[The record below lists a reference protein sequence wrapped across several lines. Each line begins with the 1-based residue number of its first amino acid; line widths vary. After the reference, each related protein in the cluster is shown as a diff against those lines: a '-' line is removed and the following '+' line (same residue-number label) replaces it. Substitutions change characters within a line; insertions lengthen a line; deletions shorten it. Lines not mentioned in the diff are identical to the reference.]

1 MNQDFEIESGVLI
14 EYHGRDENVIIPD
27 GVKSIGNSAFEY
39 CKNLFSVT
47 IPDSVKNIGNSAFCG
62 CKLLESVIIP
72 DSVTIIGDSAFYNCT
87 NLTSVTIGNSV
98 KNIGNRAFQE
108 CSRLI
113 SVIIPDSV
121 KSIEE
126 WAFYDCS
133 SLISVTIRNSATSM
147 GWRAFCACSSLT
159 SVTVDGAE
167 INLPSPNFRDKTHIF
182 FLLVGKNYQFTA
194 PLNRTPDVTNNLIFQ
209 MYASGLDEK
218 GASAYISENFS
229 AMFPVLINMNNTE
242 ILRKILDSEKFI
254 TKKNIDDLIQYA
266 IDQKKYQLQLMLT
279 EYKQQK
285 NWYQN
290 IDDID
295 KKFKL

>member
-62 CKLLESVIIP
+62 CKLLESVIIL

-98 KNIGNRAFQE
+98 TSIGDSAFYG
-108 CSRLI
+108 CSSLTF
-113 SVIIPDSV
+113 VIIPDSV
-121 KSIEE
+121 TSIGVY
-126 WAFYDCS
+126 AFDGCKRM
-133 SLISVTIRNSATSM
+133 TSA
-147 GWRAFCACSSLT
+147 
-159 SVTVDGAE
+159 TVDGAE

-290 IDDID
+290 IDDITD
-295 KKFKL
+295 KFKL